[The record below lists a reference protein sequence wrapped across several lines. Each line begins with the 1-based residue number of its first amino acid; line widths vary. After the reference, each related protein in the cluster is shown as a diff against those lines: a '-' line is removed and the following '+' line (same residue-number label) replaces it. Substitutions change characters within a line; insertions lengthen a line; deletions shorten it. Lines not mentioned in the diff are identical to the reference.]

1 MNLYYAKSDDGLK
14 FGTAK
19 TVLRPT
25 GYDAD
30 WDGNGL
36 YRSTFMY
43 SDGMY
48 YVLYGGRND
57 AKNFGVGL
65 LFGKDMYNLYGTNCD
80 YVYDSVNSAQ
90 KFWNFIDQYKDFTGE
105 PDIRKKGFKIV
116 ES

>member
-1 MNLYYAKSDDGLK
+1 MCKLPYENDAYSWHIDLIKNKDKYEILTCATTDKNDRKHMNLYYAKSDDGLK

-48 YVLYGGRND
+48 YVLYGGR
-57 AKNFGVGL
+57 
-65 LFGKDMYNLYGTNCD
+65 
-80 YVYDSVNSAQ
+80 
-90 KFWNFIDQYKDFTGE
+90 I
-105 PDIRKKGFKIV
+105 
-116 ES
+116 